1 MYKYVPF
8 KMTPPYSCSRPYGL
22 LCKERRAG
30 GWVTVALAVPFSGD
44 REAVARLAERC
55 TALRLGPEHL
65 PDMVA
70 DFLSLPEDPD

>member
-30 GWVTVALAVPFSGD
+30 GWVTVALAAPFSGD
-44 REAVARLAERC
+44 REAVSRLAGTC
-55 TALRLGPEHL
+55 TARRLPPERL
-65 PDMVA
+65 PEAVA
-70 DFLSLPEDPD
+70 DFMEGR